1 VRTAARRGDAFAS
14 ASSVASR
21 VVGVTSAQTI
31 DLSSATIGTGSP
43 VFAIAEMSGNHN
55 GDIDR
60 ALAIVDAVSSTGAK
74 ALKIQTYTADTL
86 TIDSDRPAFRV
97 AGDHDLWGGRNL
109 YSLYQEAH
117 TPWEWHAEIFDRAR
131 SHGLIPFSTPFDP
144 SSVAFLEDLGV
155 ELYKTASAEIIDLP
169 LLREVART
177 GKPMIVS
184 TGMAT
189 LSEIDA
195 AVTAIR
201 DAGNTQLVLL
211 ACTAAYPAVPEEARL
226 GNIRTLREAF
236 DVPIGLSDH
245 TLGIGVAVAAA
256 TLGAVVIE
264 KHVTLD
270 RGDGGVDADFS
281 LSPSEFAA
289 LVSASEQARV
299 AAASGTAFGPTPQEQ
314 AVLALRRSLYV
325 TADVRAGDIVSTANV
340 RSIRPAGGLAPD
352 DFALVEGRRFTHDAD
367 RGTPLSWDLL

>member
-1 VRTAARRGDAFAS
+1 MTSDQIIELPTAS
-14 ASSVASR
+14 
-21 VVGVTSAQTI
+21 
-31 DLSSATIGTGSP
+31 IGAGAP
-43 VFAIAEMSGNHN
+43 VFTIAEMSGNHN
-55 GDIDR
+55 GELNR
-60 ALAIVDAVSSTGAK
+60 ALEIVDAVATTGAT

-86 TIDSDRPAFRV
+86 TIDSDKPAFRV
-97 AGDHDLWGGRNL
+97 KGDHALWGDRNL

-131 SHGLIPFSTPFDP
+131 THGLIPFSTPFDP
-144 SSVAFLEDLGV
+144 TSVEFLESLGV

-201 DAGNTQLVLL
+201 DAGGTQLVLL
-211 ACTAAYPAVPEEARL
+211 ACTAAYPAVPDEARL
-226 GNIRTLREAF
+226 GNIQALRDAF
-236 DVPIGLSDH
+236 GVPVGLSDH

-256 TLGAVVIE
+256 AFGAVVIE
-264 KHVTLD
+264 KHLTLD

-281 LSPSEFAA
+281 LTPGEFGA
-289 LVSASEQARV
+289 LVTAADQARIASASGV
-299 AAASGTAFGPTPQEQ
+299 AFGPTPQEQ
-314 AVLALRRSLYV
+314 TVLALRRSLYV
-325 TADVRAGDIVSTANV
+325 TTDVRAGDPVTADNV
-340 RSIRPAGGLAPD
+340 RSIRPAGGLDPD
-352 DFALVEGRRFTHDAD
+352 SFALVSTRTFTRDVE
-367 RGTPLSWDLL
+367 RGTPLTWDVL

>member
-1 VRTAARRGDAFAS
+1 M
-14 ASSVASR
+14 
-21 VVGVTSAQTI
+21 TSAQTI
-31 DLSSATIGTGSP
+31 DLSSAKIGTGSP
-43 VFAIAEMSGNHN
+43 VFTIAEMSGNHN
-55 GDIDR
+55 GDLER
-60 ALAIVDAVSSTGAK
+60 ALAIVDAVASTGAN

-86 TIDSDRPAFRV
+86 TIDSDRPEFRV
-97 AGDHDLWGGRNL
+97 KGDHDLWGGRNL

-117 TPWEWHAEIFDRAR
+117 TPWEWHAPIFERAAT
-131 SHGLIPFSTPFDP
+131 HGLIPFSTPFDP
-144 SSVAFLEDLGV
+144 TSVEFLEGLGV
-155 ELYKTASAEIIDLP
+155 ELYKTASAEIVDLP

-201 DAGNTQLVLL
+201 DSGNTQLVLL
-211 ACTAAYPAVPEEARL
+211 ACTAAYPAIPEEARL

-256 TLGAVVIE
+256 ALGAVVIE

-281 LSPSEFAA
+281 LSPAEFAS
-289 LVSASEQARV
+289 LVSASEQARI
-299 AAASGTAFGPTPQEQ
+299 AAGSGTAFGPTPQEQ
-314 AVLALRRSLYV
+314 TVLALRRSLYV
-325 TADVRAGDIVSTANV
+325 TADVRAGDVVSAANV
-340 RSIRPAGGLAPD
+340 RSIRPAGGLAPE
-352 DFALVEGRRFTHDAD
+352 AYGLVEGRRFTRDAD

>member
-1 VRTAARRGDAFAS
+1 MSSDQIFQLSTAS
-14 ASSVASR
+14 
-21 VVGVTSAQTI
+21 
-31 DLSSATIGTGSP
+31 IGTHQP
-43 VFAIAEMSGNHN
+43 IFTIAEMSGNHN
-55 GDIDR
+55 GDLAR
-60 ALAIVDAVSSTGAK
+60 ALEIVDAVATTGAR

-86 TIDSDRPAFRV
+86 TIDSDKPAFRV
-97 AGDHDLWGGRNL
+97 TGDHELWGDRNL

-117 TPWEWHAEIFDRAR
+117 TPWEWHAEIFERAR

-144 SSVAFLEDLGV
+144 TSVEFLESLGV
-155 ELYKTASAEIIDLP
+155 EIYKTASAEIIDLP

-195 AVTAIR
+195 AVNAIR
-201 DAGNTQLVLL
+201 GAGGTEIALL

-226 GNIRTLREAF
+226 GNIRVLSEAF
-236 DVPIGLSDH
+236 DLPVGLSDH

-256 TLGAVVIE
+256 AYGAVVIE
-264 KHVTLD
+264 KHMTLD

-281 LSPSEFAA
+281 LTPPEFQA
-289 LVSASEQARV
+289 LVTASEQARI
-299 AAASGTAFGPTPQEQ
+299 AAASGVAFGPTEQER

-325 TADVRAGDIVSTANV
+325 VADVRAGDPVTADNV
-340 RSIRPAGGLAPD
+340 RSIRPAGGLRPD
-352 DFALVEGRRFTHDAD
+352 EFALVSGRIFSHDVE
-367 RGTPLSWDLL
+367 RGTPLTWDLI